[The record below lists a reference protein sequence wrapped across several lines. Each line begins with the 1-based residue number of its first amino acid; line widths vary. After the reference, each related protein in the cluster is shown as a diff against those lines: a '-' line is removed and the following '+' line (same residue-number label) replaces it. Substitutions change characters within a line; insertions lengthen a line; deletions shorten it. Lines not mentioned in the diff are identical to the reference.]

1 MTSFLSLL
9 PHLKS
14 SLAASFM
21 NSETDLNSTK
31 PKRVIKKPAAA
42 LEMDRGSSSS
52 ASGPPT
58 PAALY
63 QGDPIADQEY
73 AAFGLEAEDN
83 PLPPPP
89 KNAKTEALAAQA
101 ALENGGV
108 AAVGAA
114 VAAGGPR
121 TTMRAAAI
129 TGPIGRAKRPKNVKY
144 R

>member
-1 MTSFLSLL
+1 
-9 PHLKS
+9 
-14 SLAASFM
+14 M
-21 NSETDLNSTK
+21 NSEFESSSTK
-31 PKRVIKKPAAA
+31 PKRIVKQPAKA
-42 LEMDRGSSSS
+42 LEMDRGSSS
-52 ASGPPT
+52 SGPPT

-83 PLPPPP
+83 PLPAPP
-89 KNAKTEALAAQA
+89 KNAKTEATLQ
-101 ALENGGV
+101 LEQGGV

-114 VAAGGPR
+114 AAAAQAGAGGPR
-121 TTMRAAAI
+121 TTLRAAAI